1 MRMWWRMGTRLKKYK
16 AILWVHSNMPE
27 TEVMKKIYDK
37 ATGLCSEDGKF
48 KISRITKVARVD

>member
-1 MRMWWRMGTRLKKYK
+1 MKMWWKMGTRLKKYK

-27 TEVMKKIYDK
+27 TDIEKKIYDGV
-37 ATGLCSEDGKF
+37 TGINSNDGKF